1 MLQPPVYLFRMSVR
15 EQQILDAVPLMIFA
29 TDLDGVIVQENRSAL
44 HLDPQAGAGRRLADL
59 LGGTDGEAQCA
70 RAFAALREPA
80 TPLVRWEFA
89 AAGTD
94 AERVMLV
101 QVTRCMDGDAHVGFV
116 ATLSDVTESH
126 RAREA
131 LISTG
136 LALASS
142 IDLVRVYR
150 EVGQQLQRAVR
161 CDAYVIAVADD
172 ETLVLSGVQS
182 AGFAESSEAV
192 SARLRPEWL
201 EALASG
207 TTVTSRL
214 GTGGREVTTPIISEE
229 GVLGAISV
237 RLDTIEAT
245 YELAETERVLRT
257 IAAQTAAAIDR
268 AYLVRRVEQKRRLE
282 AIGEVAAGVAHELRN
297 PLFGISS
304 AAQLLR
310 LRSRDDAAV
319 ERNVGRVL
327 REVDRLNNMLSSL
340 LVYGRPQPLNRVL
353 GDPDTVWDDV
363 IEANRARM
371 SEKDLKFRRI
381 RSQPPVLLHFDVAQ
395 FGQVCLNILVN
406 AIDAATPD
414 TTITLSSG
422 GVGSGAWRCRLHNTG
437 AAIPPEAL
445 PRVFEIFYSLKS
457 GGTGIGLALCQRI
470 VEEHAGTI
478 AIESQP
484 ETGTAVTIVL
494 PAGAES

>member
-1 MLQPPVYLFRMSVR
+1 MSDR
-15 EQQILDAVPLMIFA
+15 EHQILDAVPLMIVA
-29 TDLDGVIVQENRSAL
+29 TDLDGIVVHENRAATSRG
-44 HLDPQAGAGRRLADL
+44 QVTRTGQRLADA
-59 LGGTDGEAQCA
+59 LGNSDGDAEAQCT
-70 RAFAALREPA
+70 RAFATLTTTGAPM
-80 TPLVRWEFA
+80 VRWEFA
-89 AAGTD
+89 SDTGD
-94 AERVMLV
+94 GERVMLV
-101 QVTRCMDGDAHVGFV
+101 QVTRWLDGHTHIGFV
-116 ATLSDVTESH
+116 AAISDVTESH

-142 IDLVRVYR
+142 IDLARVYR
-150 EVGQQLQRAVR
+150 EVGHQLQRAVR
-161 CDAYVIAVADD
+161 SDAYVIAVADD
-172 ETLVLSGVQS
+172 ETLILSGVQS
-182 AGFAESSEAV
+182 AGFTEPAESV
-192 SARLRPEWL
+192 SARLRPDWL

-207 TTVTSRL
+207 QVVTSRA
-214 GTGGREVTTPIISEE
+214 GTSAREVTAPVISEE
-229 GVLGAISV
+229 GVLGAITV
-237 RLDTIEAT
+237 RLDDIEAT

-319 ERNVGRVL
+319 ERNVARVL
-327 REVDRLNNMLSSL
+327 REVERLNSMLSSL
-340 LVYGRPQPLNRVL
+340 LHYGRPQPLNRVL
-353 GDPDTVWDDV
+353 GDPDLVWDDV

-371 SEKDLKFRRI
+371 SEKDIILRRV
-381 RSQPPVLLHFDVAQ
+381 RSEAPVHLRFDAAQ

-406 AIDAATPD
+406 AIDAAPPES
-414 TTITLSSG
+414 TITLTSG
-422 GVGSGAWRCRLHNTG
+422 GVGNGAWRCRLHNG
-437 AAIPPEAL
+437 GPAIPPESL

-470 VEEHAGTI
+470 IEDHAGTI

-494 PAGAES
+494 PAGLDA